1 MDSVESSNQRRATVT
16 QREQWMVQD
25 QVFQIYDIFANIPPK
40 AQNLMLELQR
50 DSHIEYLNKGLMQLS
65 SSFVVLDSNS
75 CHESFQD
82 EKNRVSE
89 ATTPFHYG
97 IDILWL
103 HGFLNRS
110 TLALLLDSALN
121 CLLGESIDYELE
133 NNAIDF
139 LKRCQDPNG
148 GYGGGPGQMPH
159 LATTYAAVNSLIT
172 LGGRRALSSINREKL
187 YAFLRRMKDS
197 SGAFRMHDAG
207 EIDVRACYTAISVAS
222 ILNILDDELIEDV
235 GNYILR
241 LLSTYEGGIA
251 GEPGS
256 EAHGGYT
263 FCGLAAMILIN
274 EANRLDLAGLLDWV
288 VFRQGVECGFQ
299 GRTNKLV
306 DGCYSFWQGSV
317 FALLQRLH
325 SVNGKRVAFSDA
337 EEGDCATDSTSEGEL
352 TDGNSSETDETC
364 HMKQGVGH
372 GEMEPLFH
380 SIALQQ
386 YIILCSQEQ
395 GGGFRDK
402 PGKARDYYHTCY
414 CLSGLSVCQYS
425 WSKDENSP
433 PLPKA
438 VLDVKSAKPPSPP
451 PPAAAAAAAVHVSK
465 VGSDAQDDEVVK
477 SAEDGITGGGGSSRR
492 RANLSISGRKR
503 EIVKRKTLLGFRFF
517 GLVFCLASFS
527 IMAADKNEG
536 WALDSFYRY
545 KEFRYC
551 MSVNVMGFVYSGL
564 QAYDLAYSLATG
576 KLVSQNQ
583 LRYYLDFSL
592 DQASPFPWLLTYL
605 LLSSSSSATF
615 RVEDWESNW
624 GKDKFP
630 AMARSSVVKFMPKF
644 IAHLTNELNTEKN
657 AEENLLLKRISVEG
671 AAILFRR

>member
-65 SSFVVLDSNS
+65 SSFV
-75 CHESFQD
+75 
-82 EKNRVSE
+82 
-89 ATTPFHYG
+89 
-97 IDILWL
+97 
-103 HGFLNRS
+103 
-110 TLALLLDSALN
+110 
-121 CLLGESIDYELE
+121 
-133 NNAIDF
+133 
-139 LKRCQDPNG
+139 
-148 GYGGGPGQMPH
+148 MPH

-187 YAFLRRMKDS
+187 YAFLRRMKAS

-438 VLDVKSAKPPSPP
+438 VLGPTRIFWNPS
-451 PPAAAAAAAVHVSK
+451 
-465 VGSDAQDDEVVK
+465 
-477 SAEDGITGGGGSSRR
+477 I
-492 RANLSISGRKR
+492 LY
-503 EIVKRKTLLGFRFF
+503 
-517 GLVFCLASFS
+517 
-527 IMAADKNEG
+527 IM
-536 WALDSFYRY
+536 WS
-545 KEFRYC
+545 
-551 MSVNVMGFVYSGL
+551 
-564 QAYDLAYSLATG
+564 
-576 KLVSQNQ
+576 
-583 LRYYLDFSL
+583 
-592 DQASPFPWLLTYL
+592 
-605 LLSSSSSATF
+605 
-615 RVEDWESNW
+615 
-624 GKDKFP
+624 
-630 AMARSSVVKFMPKF
+630 
-644 IAHLTNELNTEKN
+644 
-657 AEENLLLKRISVEG
+657 
-671 AAILFRR
+671 